1 MAFKSQNPQLWREM
15 CYLLKVMLFNR
26 CISLFVFVC
35 CLCGSPSVSA
45 QFNFGVGFSLGS
57 VSAKENSAI
66 LEAYN
71 LANQSQLEEPYP
83 DLKLM
88 SGVFVSLRYRT
99 NSTAFELSWENLERD
114 INSVLVFDDKTGQVD
129 NLYYNLTSTSLGVEN
144 HIGQFGYGAAIASR
158 LFTVKADIINTDF
171 KRKLDRSRE
180 FSTKL
185 FLLYTIQKSRLISVE
200 LKPFV
205 QIPLASISLGG
216 LAEELNV
223 VPAQDSNTTSP
234 FLYGITLVFYNGRQ

>member
-1 MAFKSQNPQLWREM
+1 MMFYRYM
-15 CYLLKVMLFNR
+15 CL
-26 CISLFVFVC
+26 ISLAC
-35 CLCGSPSVSA
+35 CLCGSLSVSA

-57 VSAKENSAI
+57 ISAKENNTI
-66 LEAYN
+66 LQAYN
-71 LANQSQLEEPYP
+71 TVNQAQLEEPYP

-88 SGVFVSLRYRT
+88 SGVFVSLRYKA

-144 HIGQFGYGAAIASR
+144 HIGQFGYGASIASR

-200 LKPFV
+200 LRPFI
-205 QIPLASISLGG
+205 QIPLASYSING
-216 LAEELNV
+216 LAEELSV
-223 VPAQDSNTTSP
+223 TPALESNTTSP